1 MIDLKISHQERIIN
15 LSVTGVIPCFN
26 SEETLERCIIAL
38 KAQSIVLHEIIVI
51 DDGSTDRTVN
61 IAANHGCRIIS
72 FEKTLGRGHSRML
85 GICESNTPFVLF
97 CDSSNSIDNRF
108 VDRALQHF
116 DDQSVSACFGRI
128 VNDPCLQDPLSQ
140 WRARH
145 LFRENKPYRSD
156 IHNVDTLITYAVLLR
171 KEHVIKVGNFN
182 PKLKECE
189 DQDLGDKLLNHK
201 YKLLSDPQLIAYS
214 LRKESISTLCLRY
227 RRWHSNY
234 KISHNIISQF
244 LSTLKTSLLIFARQ
258 DLVNRSFKCTLI
270 SIQLPFYLLFHD
282 FMHIIKISFKDDR

>member
-1 MIDLKISHQERIIN
+1 MIPERSIN

-26 SEETLERCIIAL
+26 SEETLERSILSL

-51 DDGSTDRTVN
+51 NDGSTDRTVN

-72 FEKTLGRGHSRML
+72 SENTLGRGHARML

-97 CDSSNSIDNRF
+97 CDSSNVIDNRF
-108 VDRALQHF
+108 VERALHHLS
-116 DDQSVSACFGRI
+116 DHSVSACFGRI
-128 VNDPCLQDPLSQ
+128 VNDQSLHDPISI
-140 WRARH
+140 WRSRH
-145 LFRENKPYRSD
+145 LFRESGPCRSE

-214 LRKESISTLCLRY
+214 IRKESISTLCLRY
-227 RRWHSNY
+227 RRWHTHYNKSQ
-234 KISHNIISQF
+234 NIIIQF

-258 DLVNRSFKCTLI
+258 DLQDGSFKCLFI
-270 SIQLPFYLLFHD
+270 SIYLPFYLFFHD
-282 FMHIIKISFKDDR
+282 FWLNIRSSFKNGK